1 MILKFGE
8 KMVYDKI
15 ALLNHINR
23 IRREI
28 GHEEV
33 QIDIKEV
40 LFDRD
45 TYEMWIITS
54 DRPDKSAIIGK
65 GGWVVGRLREE
76 LGIESIHVESY
87 SDFLQKEYR
96 MNLSLNKLNSFV
108 KNSDLDNGSFLALNN
123 LIDILKI
130 KLDKLYSF
138 NFYKYFKDLDESPY
152 NYFEAENHTAVV
164 ALSGG
169 TDSSF
174 SLILAKKLGFN
185 PIAITVDPGTIVL
198 PKQFKQ
204 NIDKLTEELGVEHE
218 YIEVDYSNLVEESFT
233 GRFHPCGRCSKVIEE
248 TVYQYAI
255 DNDIPMVIFGDM
267 LATGSQCISEQIIN
281 LDADD
286 VDDADVDDGEVEVN
300 IGENDVDGGEVEVNI
315 NENNENNQAYID
327 NDVNINKVIRLNL
340 PASLS
345 VSKLENKSLT
355 MHYNL
360 NKFKGFGCPLL
371 YEVHKKFPHMKKYSI
386 QRILRETR
394 SGALEPGEALDLI
407 WSFYNTD

>member
-1 MILKFGE
+1 
-8 KMVYDKI
+8 MVYDKI

-23 IRREI
+23 IRKEI

-33 QIDIKEV
+33 DIDIKEV

-45 TYEMWIITS
+45 TYEMWIITN

-76 LGIESIHVESY
+76 LSVKSIHVESY
-87 SDFLQKEYR
+87 SDFLQKEYK
-96 MNLSLNKLNSFV
+96 MNLSLNRLNSFV
-108 KNSDLDNGSFLALNN
+108 NNDDKDKLDYGVFLALNN

-130 KLDKLYSF
+130 KLDNLYSF
-138 NFYKYFKDLDESPY
+138 DFHTYFKQLDESPY
-152 NYFEAENHTAVV
+152 GYFEAEKPVAVV

-185 PIAITVDPGTIVL
+185 PIAVTVDPGTIVL

-204 NIDKLTEELGVEHE
+204 NIDKLVNDLEVPHE
-218 YIEVDYSNLVEESFT
+218 YIGVDYSDLIEESFT
-233 GRFHPCGRCSKVIEE
+233 GRFHPCGRCSKIIED
-248 TVYQYAI
+248 TVYKYAI
-255 DNDIPMVIFGDM
+255 DNDVPIVIFGDM
-267 LATGSQCISEQIIN
+267 LATGSQCINEQICNFDENKKQIGETCEN
-281 LDADD
+281 ELDD
-286 VDDADVDDGEVEVN
+286 VDEGVN
-300 IGENDVDGGEVEVNI
+300 NHKI
-315 NENNENNQAYID
+315 
-327 NDVNINKVIRLNL
+327 IRLNL
-340 PASLS
+340 PASLA

-355 MHYNL
+355 SHYNL
-360 NKFKGFGCPLL
+360 IKFKGFGCPFL

-394 SGALEPGEALDLI
+394 SGVLEPGEALDLI

>member
-1 MILKFGE
+1 
-8 KMVYDKI
+8 MVYDKI

-33 QIDIKEV
+33 DIDIKEV

-45 TYEMWIITS
+45 SYEMWIITN

-76 LGIESIHVESY
+76 LSVKSIHVESY

-96 MNLSLNKLNSFV
+96 MNLSLNRLNSFV
-108 KNSDLDNGSFLALNN
+108 NNDDKDKLDYGVFLALNN

-130 KLDKLYSF
+130 KLDNLYSF
-138 NFYKYFKDLDESPY
+138 NFHTYFKQLDESPY
-152 NYFEAENHTAVV
+152 GYFEAEKPVAVV

-185 PIAITVDPGTIVL
+185 PIAVTVDPGTIVL

-204 NIDKLTEELGVEHE
+204 NIDKLVNDLEVPHE
-218 YIEVDYSNLVEESFT
+218 YIEVDYSDLIEESFT
-233 GRFHPCGRCSKVIEE
+233 GRFHPCGRCSKIIED
-248 TVYQYAI
+248 TVYKYAI
-255 DNDIPMVIFGDM
+255 DNEVPIVIFGDM
-267 LATGSQCISEQIIN
+267 LATGSQCINEQICNFDENKKQIGETCEN
-281 LDADD
+281 ELDD
-286 VDDADVDDGEVEVN
+286 VDEGVN
-300 IGENDVDGGEVEVNI
+300 NHKI
-315 NENNENNQAYID
+315 
-327 NDVNINKVIRLNL
+327 IRLNL
-340 PASLS
+340 PASLA

-355 MHYNL
+355 SHYNL
-360 NKFKGFGCPLL
+360 IKFKGFGCPFL

-394 SGALEPGEALDLI
+394 SGVLEPGEALDLI

>member
-1 MILKFGE
+1 
-8 KMVYDKI
+8 MVYDKI

-23 IRREI
+23 IRKEI

-33 QIDIKEV
+33 DIDIKEV

-45 TYEMWIITS
+45 TYEMWIITN

-76 LGIESIHVESY
+76 LSVKSIHVESY
-87 SDFLQKEYR
+87 SDFLQKEYK
-96 MNLSLNKLNSFV
+96 MNLSLNRLNSFV
-108 KNSDLDNGSFLALNN
+108 NNDDKDKLDYGVFLSLNN

-130 KLDKLYSF
+130 KLDNLYSF
-138 NFYKYFKDLDESPY
+138 NFHTYFKQLDESPY
-152 NYFEAENHTAVV
+152 GYFEAEKPVAVV

-185 PIAITVDPGTIVL
+185 PIAVTVDPGTIVL

-204 NIDKLTEELGVEHE
+204 NIDKLVNDLEVPHE
-218 YIEVDYSNLVEESFT
+218 YIEVDYSDLIEESFT
-233 GRFHPCGRCSKVIEE
+233 GRFHPCGRCSKIIED
-248 TVYQYAI
+248 TVYKYAI
-255 DNDIPMVIFGDM
+255 DNDVPIVIFGDM
-267 LATGSQCISEQIIN
+267 LATGSQCINEQICNFDENKKQIGETCEN
-281 LDADD
+281 ELDD
-286 VDDADVDDGEVEVN
+286 VDEGVN
-300 IGENDVDGGEVEVNI
+300 NHKI
-315 NENNENNQAYID
+315 
-327 NDVNINKVIRLNL
+327 IRLNL
-340 PASLS
+340 PASLA

-355 MHYNL
+355 SHYNL
-360 NKFKGFGCPLL
+360 IKFKGFGCPFL

-394 SGALEPGEALDLI
+394 SGVLEPGEALDLI